1 MNRQRAELS
10 KKNAYYIPK
19 EKYYEL
25 LYFSRQYNTM
35 RQELHDLRMDYPAT
49 TRETVVKTSDISDP
63 VARACLRIE
72 TLTDK
77 IRLIEATAIETD
89 AELAKWVRIGVTNDY
104 SYEYMRQ
111 MLGMPL
117 GRTKYYELYRKYFY
131 LLAQKR

>member
-1 MNRQRAELS
+1 MNRQRPALS
-10 KKNAYYIPK
+10 KKNQCYIPR

-35 RQELHDLRMDYPAT
+35 KQELSELRLSYPASM
-49 TRETVVKTSDISDP
+49 RDAAVKTSDISDP
-63 VARACLRIE
+63 VARAYTRIDVLLE
-72 TLTDK
+72 K
-77 IRLIEATAIETD
+77 IHLIESTAIETD

-104 SYEYMRQ
+104 SYEYMHQ

>member
-35 RQELHDLRMDYPAT
+35 KQELHDLRMDYPAA
-49 TRETVVKTSDISDP
+49 TRETPVKTSDISDP
-63 VARACLRIE
+63 VAKVCLRIE
-72 TLTDK
+72 ALTDK